1 MVLNNFFTHSGIN
14 VKWWSP
20 AKWTFLLSVICLLF
34 VVGSAMYDEQ
44 KQREDK
50 KIRFELWIPGMF
62 ACIFCFYISTLT
74 ASCLKASRCSILAFF
89 QLLSPVI
96 LVCALGVF
104 IWTQAKK
111 YGERV

>member
-1 MVLNNFFTHSGIN
+1 MVLNKFFTHSGIN

-89 QLLSPVI
+89 QLLTPVI
-96 LVCALGVF
+96 LVGALGVF

>member
-1 MVLNNFFTHSGIN
+1 MVFDKFFIHDVIN

>member
-44 KQREDK
+44 KQKD

-89 QLLSPVI
+89 QLLTPVI
-96 LVCALGVF
+96 LIGALGVF

-111 YGERV
+111 YAERR

>member
-1 MVLNNFFTHSGIN
+1 MVLNKFFTHSGIN

-89 QLLSPVI
+89 QLLTPVI
-96 LVCALGVF
+96 LVGALGVF

-111 YGERV
+111 YGEGR